1 MRTYNPKTQDD
12 VLILQKEKK
21 QNHLV
26 LHNDE
31 VNTFEW
37 VIESLITICKHDR
50 DQAEQCSLIVHNN
63 GKCAV
68 KDGELEKLKPYK
80 DSLLDRGLSVTI
92 E

>member
-1 MRTYNPKTQDD
+1 MSNYKTENEAT
-12 VLILQKEKK
+12 VLHKQKK

-31 VNTFEW
+31 VNSFQW
-37 VIESLITICKHDR
+37 VIDSLIEICKHDR
-50 DQAEQCSLIVHNN
+50 PQAEQCSLIVHNN

-68 KDGELEKLKPYK
+68 KDGNWEELKPLK
-80 DSLLDRGLSVTI
+80 EGLLDRGLSVTI